1 MPNYLV
7 TGGSGQLGQCFHSV
21 AKEFPEINLFFTSR
35 NEVDITLSETLAN
48 FHSKNPFDGIINCA
62 AYTNVDQAEK
72 EQESALKINTEGLQN
87 LIAFAQEK
95 KLSIIHFSTDY
106 VFDGN
111 SSEPYR
117 EKAETNPLGVYGAS
131 KVQGEIHLLKS
142 SCKNVSIRTSWLFSP
157 FGKNFVKTIA
167 HLAKDKKELKVVED
181 QYGRPTYGIDLARAV
196 LSLISNK
203 TIYGF
208 PILHYAN
215 KGICSWKE
223 FAEAIVNTFGSE
235 TKVLGVSTSDYP
247 TLVKRPKYSILDT
260 ERLERALKI
269 EIPLWN
275 ESLKKCIQ
283 IIKSNE
289 SL

>member
-1 MPNYLV
+1 MPSYLV
-7 TGGSGQLGQCFHSV
+7 TGGSGQLGQCFQAI
-21 AKEFPEINLFFTSR
+21 AKEFSEINLLFTSR
-35 NEVDITLSETLAN
+35 NEVDITRSETLAN

-87 LIAFAQEK
+87 LIAFAEEK

-111 SSEPYR
+111 SSKPYR
-117 EKAETNPLGVYGAS
+117 EEAETNPLGVYGAS
-131 KVQGEIHLLKS
+131 KLQGEIHLSKS
-142 SCKNVSIRTSWLFSP
+142 SCENVSIRTSWLFSP

-167 HLAKDKKELKVVED
+167 HLAKEKKELKVVED

-196 LSLISNK
+196 LSLISKK
-203 TIYGF
+203 TIYRF

-223 FAEAIVNTFGSE
+223 FAEAIVNTSGSE

-247 TLVKRPKYSILDT
+247 TLAKRPKYSILNT
-260 ERLERALKI
+260 ERI
-269 EIPLWN
+269 EKELGVTIPTWQ

-283 IIKSNE
+283 ILKNDGSF
-289 SL
+289 

>member
-7 TGGSGQLGQCFHSV
+7 TGGSGQLGQCFQAV
-21 AKEFPEINLFFTSR
+21 AKEFPEINLLFTSR
-35 NEVDITLSETLAN
+35 NEVDITRSETLAN
-48 FHSKNPFDGIINCA
+48 FHSKNPFHGIINCA

-87 LIAFAQEK
+87 LISFAEEK

-117 EKAETNPLGVYGAS
+117 DEAETNPLGVYGAS
-131 KVQGEIHLLKS
+131 KLQGEIRLSKS
-142 SCKNVSIRTSWLFSP
+142 SCKKVSIRTSWLFSP

-167 HLAKDKKELKVVED
+167 HLAKEKKELKVVED

-203 TIYGF
+203 TIYRF

-223 FAEAIVNTFGSE
+223 FAEAIVNTSGSE
-235 TKVLGVSTSDYP
+235 TKVFSVSTSDYP
-247 TLVKRPKYSILDT
+247 TLAKRPKYSILDT
-260 ERLERALKI
+260 ERIERALKI

-275 ESLKKCIQ
+275 ESLKKCLQ

>member
-1 MPNYLV
+1 MPSYLV
-7 TGGSGQLGQCFHSV
+7 TGGSGQLGQCFQAV
-21 AKEFPEINLFFTSR
+21 AKEFPEINLLFTSR
-35 NEVDITLSETLAN
+35 NEVDITRSETLAN
-48 FHSKNPFDGIINCA
+48 FHSKNPFHGIINCA

-87 LIAFAQEK
+87 LIAFAEVK

-117 EKAETNPLGVYGAS
+117 EEAETNPLGVYGAS
-131 KVQGEIHLLKS
+131 KLQGEIRLSKS
-142 SCKNVSIRTSWLFSP
+142 SCNNVSIRTSWLFSP

-203 TIYGF
+203 TIYRF

-223 FAEAIVNTFGSE
+223 FAEAIVNTSGSE

-247 TLVKRPKYSILDT
+247 TLAKRPKYSILDT
-260 ERLERALKI
+260 ERIERALKI
-269 EIPLWN
+269 EIPLWS
-275 ESLKKCIQ
+275 ESLKKCLQ
-283 IIKSNE
+283 ILKSNE

>member
-1 MPNYLV
+1 MPSYLV
-7 TGGSGQLGQCFHSV
+7 TGGSGQMGQCFQAI
-21 AKEFPEINLFFTSR
+21 AKEFPELNLIFTSR
-35 NEVDITLSETLAN
+35 NQVDITRSEILTN
-48 FHSKNPFDGIINCA
+48 FFSKNPFDGIINCA
-62 AYTNVDQAEK
+62 AYTIVDQAEK

-87 LIAFAQEK
+87 LIAFAEEK

-117 EKAETNPLGVYGAS
+117 EEAETNPLGVYGAS
-131 KVQGEIHLLKS
+131 KLQGEILLSKS
-142 SCKNVSIRTSWLFSP
+142 NCKKVSIRTSWLFSP

-167 HLAKDKKELKVVED
+167 HLAKEKKELKVVED

-203 TIYGF
+203 TIYSF

-215 KGICSWKE
+215 KGVCSWKE
-223 FAEAIVNTFGSE
+223 FAKAIVNTSGSE

-247 TLVKRPKYSILDT
+247 TLAKRPKYSILDT
-260 ERLERALKI
+260 ERIERALKI

-275 ESLKKCIQ
+275 ESLKKCLQ
-283 IIKSNE
+283 ILKSNE